1 MQLNLSNLNASGMM
15 KGIICFEITVII
27 PPCLAW
33 KKQNGNND
41 NAAEYFLYCFVQRGI
56 ESSYTEIQLRFVK
69 KKGITE
75 HQYYTF

>member
-1 MQLNLSNLNASGMM
+1 MQLNLSNLNASGM

-27 PPCLAW
+27 PPCLPW

-41 NAAEYFLYCFVQRGI
+41 NAAEYFLHCSWYRGK
-56 ESSYTEIQLRFVK
+56 ESSDTDMQLRFVK

-75 HQYYTF
+75 HQYYIS